1 MVIYFVRLVEH
12 QKKNDFV
19 NMTFIRGVFETPSN
33 VCDSCFWKKISQ
45 LQTVNCFRKKATSQ
59 LFGVIPNKSLFF
71 FLAFPKNP
79 FVQVETWKRM
89 ARWHIIFSSIAM

>member
-1 MVIYFVRLVEH
+1 MVIYFVGLVEH

-19 NMTFIRGVFETPSN
+19 NMTFIRGVFETPSHA
-33 VCDSCFWKKISQ
+33 CDSCFWKKSSQ
-45 LQTVNCFRKKATSQ
+45 LQAVNYFRKKATSQ

-79 FVQVETWKRM
+79 FVQIETWKRM